1 MEFDLG
7 LAGKVGGM
15 PKDTRAKPER
25 IWVRK
30 IEDLERITAH
40 KFSEIKKQY
49 APDIPDVEPVVHP
62 ATEAMTV

>member
-1 MEFDLG
+1 
-7 LAGKVGGM
+7 M

-49 APDIPDVEPVVHP
+49 APDIPDVEPVVQP